1 MISINFAS
9 RNYPLAARI
18 AAALGGACVVL
29 LLAAAM
35 LSGKAFALRSDVAA
49 MQQQLAE
56 AEAADAQARP
66 ALLERERLVSD
77 LNSMT
82 ALLTARKF
90 SWTGM
95 FTQLE
100 AVVPTGTALKKID
113 FSPKDRVLSLEG
125 AAQSPEALRN
135 LVVGLERS
143 KAFSD
148 PYLKHQSLEK
158 GTIAFNVVAV
168 YQEQKSLVAAQRS
181 R

>member
-18 AAALGGACVVL
+18 TTGLIAAGLVL
-29 LLAAAM
+29 LLIAAG
-35 LSGKAFALRSDVAA
+35 LTGKSFALRNDLIAV
-49 MQQQLAE
+49 QQKLRE
-56 AEAADAQARP
+56 AETADEQVRAT
-66 ALLERERLVSD
+66 LLEREQLVKD
-77 LNSMT
+77 LNSMS
-82 ALLTARKF
+82 ALLTTRKF

-100 AVVPTGTALKKID
+100 AAVPTGVALKNIA
-113 FSPKDRVLSLEG
+113 FNPKDRTLSLEG

-143 KAFSD
+143 KAFSE

-168 YQEQKSLVAAQRS
+168 YQEHTSVVTAHRS